1 MNQAH
6 RKSSQNILFH
16 LFVLTLAIVIDLPWL
31 SGIHIWG
38 DLGYYLLSRIFLLI
52 QFYIC
57 YFWLVPSYLARK
69 KTFLFS
75 LILICLIAVVAFAGI
90 ITLEIAH
97 GIQVGEPFHFHYNL
111 RMQLSA
117 MFAVMVASAFG
128 IIFRIITSWYDEIQK
143 RAQLEEEKLRSELML
158 LKAQVNPHF
167 LFNTL
172 NNIDSLIASNQAKAS
187 ESLIKLSGLM
197 RYVIYEAVNETVPLE
212 KEIEYLK
219 AYIDLQSLRYADNS
233 AIRLEITGNAGNI
246 TIAPMLFIPFIEN
259 SFKHS
264 GAAGIRQ
271 GLIIKLIIKEKEI
284 EFFCQNHIAL
294 SEKPIEKGGFGLQN
308 IQKRLTLQYPD
319 KHELTIDQT
328 KDRYLVLLK
337 IKMI

>member
-1 MNQAH
+1 MDQAY
-6 RKSSQNILFH
+6 KKNTQNILFH
-16 LFVLTLAIVIDLPWL
+16 LFVLALAIVIDLPRF
-31 SGIHIWG
+31 GDIHTLG
-38 DLGYYLLSRIFLLI
+38 DIGYYILSRIFLLV

-57 YFWLVPSYLARK
+57 YFWLVPSYLAQK

-75 LILICLIAVVAFAGI
+75 LILICLIAVVAFTGI

-97 GIQVGEPFHFHYNL
+97 GIQVGEPFQFHYSL
-111 RMQLSA
+111 KIQLSA
-117 MFAVMVASAFG
+117 MFAIMVASTFG
-128 IIFRIITSWYDEIQK
+128 IIFRIITSWYDEMQK
-143 RAQLEEEKLRSELML
+143 RAQLEEEKLRSELTL

-219 AYIDLQSLRYADNS
+219 AYIALQSLRYADNS

-271 GLIIKLIIKEKEI
+271 GLIIKLVIKEKEI
-284 EFFCQNHIAL
+284 DFFCQNHVAL

-308 IQKRLTLQYPD
+308 IRKRLALQYPD
-319 KHELTIDQT
+319 RHELTIDQT
-328 KDRYLVLLK
+328 KESYLVLLK
-337 IKMI
+337 IKLI